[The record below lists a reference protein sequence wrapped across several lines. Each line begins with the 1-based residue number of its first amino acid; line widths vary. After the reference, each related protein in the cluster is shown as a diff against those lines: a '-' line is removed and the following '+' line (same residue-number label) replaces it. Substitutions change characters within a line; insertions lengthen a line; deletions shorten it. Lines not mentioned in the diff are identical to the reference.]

1 MASSMR
7 LSFANNEHPDVLVAP
22 GATSIGSAPDNTVVI
37 ASAGINPHHAILT
50 VSERSIVLSTVD
62 APTRAHVNA
71 RPVQEKAMLRLGDA
85 VSLDTVTFV
94 LKPDRDDLIQTNLPA
109 TGRPAGEDADK
120 TATTRA
126 LPARVVLRGVSGPW
140 FGKIVPVRGRLSVG
154 SGSDCELVLDDPDV
168 GKRQA
173 AIEVSGDSIF
183 LRGADAGGYSAVNGV
198 ATRDAVLY
206 PDDQIAFG
214 RNRFVI
220 EAPSLPIRENAIPQG
235 GEVNITQTMRAI
247 PKSAAPAPAPPAVD
261 DNAKNDIW
269 WLIGAAALI
278 AIGIA
283 VLLYVS
289 F

>member
-1 MASSMR
+1 MR

-22 GATSIGSAPDNTVVI
+22 GDTSMGSAADNAVVL
-37 ASAGINPHHAILT
+37 AAPGIQPHHAVMT
-50 VSERSIVLSTVD
+50 VSERSIVL
-62 APTRAHVNA
+62 AGIGGAAARIHVNA
-71 RPVQEKAMLRLGDA
+71 RPVQEKALLRLGDT

-94 LKPDRDDLIQTNLPA
+94 LKPDRDESIRTQVPGAA
-109 TGRPAGEDADK
+109 TAGKDGAGVER
-120 TATTRA
+120 T
-126 LPARVVLRGVSGPW
+126 LPARVVLRGVSGGW
-140 FGKIVPVRGRLSVG
+140 FGKIVPVRGSLIVG
-154 SGSDCELVLDDPDV
+154 SGKDSDLALDEVELE
-168 GKRQA
+168 KHHA
-173 AIEVSGDSIF
+173 SIEVAGDSIY
-183 LRGADAGGYSAVNGV
+183 LRGNGSKGGAVVNGV
-198 ATRDAVLY
+198 PVHDAVLF

-220 EAPSLPIRENAIPQG
+220 EAPSLPVRETANTPA

-247 PKSAAPAPAPPAVD
+247 PKAAPAPVEPAEEP
-261 DNAKNDIW
+261 ARNDIW